1 MVICINQTRLSK
13 RSKKLSMLSSEII
26 MRKKKKIIIIF
37 PTVVYVLRKGNDNGK
52 MVYLAISTIY
62 NLLSFIH

>member
-1 MVICINQTRLSK
+1 MVICITQTRLSK

-26 MRKKKKIIIIF
+26 MRKEKKKIITH